1 MTEFNENEYKREW
14 RKENMKAVRASFKND
29 FVDQFKDACK
39 ILGIS
44 QADAIREAMYNT
56 IQKADEIRKNNS
68 LKSPF
73 KKRKNSSIF

>member
-29 FVDQFKDACK
+29 FVDQFKEACK

-44 QADAIREAMYNT
+44 QADAIREAMNNT
-56 IQKADEIRKNNS
+56 IQKADKIS
-68 LKSPF
+68 
-73 KKRKNSSIF
+73 KK

>member
-1 MTEFNENEYKREW
+1 MTEFNENAYKREW
-14 RKENMKAVRASFKND
+14 KKENMKTVRASFKND

-73 KKRKNSSIF
+73 KKRKN

>member
-14 RKENMKAVRASFKND
+14 RKENMKSVRASFKKD

-44 QADAIREAMYNT
+44 QADAIREAMNNT
-56 IQKADEIRKNNS
+56 IQKADKIS
-68 LKSPF
+68 
-73 KKRKNSSIF
+73 KK

>member
-14 RKENMKAVRASFKND
+14 RKENMKTVRASFKSD

-44 QADAIREAMYNT
+44 QADAIREAMNNT
-56 IQKADEIRKNNS
+56 IQKADKIG
-68 LKSPF
+68 
-73 KKRKNSSIF
+73 KK

>member
-1 MTEFNENEYKREW
+1 MTEFNENAYKREW
-14 RKENMKAVRASFKND
+14 KKENMKTVRASFKND

-56 IQKADEIRKNNS
+56 IQKADETRK
-68 LKSPF
+68 K
-73 KKRKNSSIF
+73 

>member
-14 RKENMKAVRASFKND
+14 RKENMKTVRASFKSD

-44 QADAIREAMYNT
+44 QADAIREVMNNT
-56 IQKADEIRKNNS
+56 IQKADKIG
-68 LKSPF
+68 
-73 KKRKNSSIF
+73 KK

>member
-1 MTEFNENEYKREW
+1 MTEFNENAYKREW
-14 RKENMKAVRASFKND
+14 KKENMKTVRASFKND

-56 IQKADEIRKNNS
+56 IQKADEIRK
-68 LKSPF
+68 K
-73 KKRKNSSIF
+73 